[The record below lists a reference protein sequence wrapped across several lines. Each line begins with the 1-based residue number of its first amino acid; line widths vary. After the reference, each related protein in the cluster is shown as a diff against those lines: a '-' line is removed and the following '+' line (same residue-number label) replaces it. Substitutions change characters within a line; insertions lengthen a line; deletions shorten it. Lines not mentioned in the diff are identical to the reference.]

1 MEVENMEKAIFLY
14 RCDFTDEQWENI
26 CDEFEAD
33 YNAISISCI
42 IDLSSVSQDFK
53 RVFYGD

>member
-1 MEVENMEKAIFLY
+1 MEKAIFLY

-42 IDLSSVSQDFK
+42 IDLSSVSQDF
-53 RVFYGD
+53 